1 MNPSRVA
8 YLLKM
13 YPRFSETFILNEILE
28 LERQGVDLHVFAL
41 KRPDEGRFH
50 ADVARVRAG
59 VTYAPETWSARP
71 GALLAAHRAAARLA
85 GPRYWRT
92 LATVASRG
100 QASSWKHFWQAGYLA
115 PRVQA
120 QRRHAP

>member
-50 ADVARVRAG
+50 ADVARVRDCFRLLRALRDRA
-59 VTYAPETWSARP
+59 VTVHPGLTGLSMGMSGDYETAVAFGATSVRVGSAIF
-71 GALLAAHRAAARLA
+71 GAR
-85 GPRYWRT
+85 
-92 LATVASRG
+92 
-100 QASSWKHFWQAGYLA
+100 
-115 PRVQA
+115 
-120 QRRHAP
+120 